1 MRQIGCWAF
10 GAWLLFSGVALA
22 QEPEETPKS
31 VEERLDEL
39 DQKVKI
45 LDRKNELDKEAAA
58 EKAKTAATVTSG
70 KDGFSIKSA
79 DGAWVLK
86 LRGYTHFDGRFYQE
100 DEQRPA
106 SDTFL
111 LRRIRPIV
119 EGTVFKIFD
128 FRIMPDFA
136 QGQTVLQDGYLEGR
150 FSPAFRVRAGKFKPP
165 VGLERLQSA
174 TDILFI
180 ERAFPTALVPNRDLG
195 IQLSGDLA
203 GGRVNWAAGWF
214 NGVPDGGSAD
224 VDVEDRKDA
233 AARVFFTPIKGLG
246 FGVAAT
252 QGKQTGTLPAPGLA
266 AYRTPG
272 QQTFF
277 SYRTDGTAA
286 GTVIAAGDRTRL
298 SPQAWFYAGPFG
310 LLTEYVTSSQEVRR
324 GDVLADL
331 ESTAWQVAAS
341 WVIAGG
347 EPTYKAVS
355 PKQPF
360 DLEAHTWGA
369 FELAARISRLEVD
382 DDAFPLFANPASSAS
397 AAESLGLGINW
408 YLNRNLRVALN
419 YEITEFEGGAATGDR
434 PDREDEKVLLS
445 RFQIS
450 F

>member
-1 MRQIGCWAF
+1 MREIGLAACFACLAF
-10 GAWLLFSGVALA
+10 AGAAAA
-22 QEPEETPKS
+22 QEPAQEEPKT
-31 VEERLDEL
+31 VDERIDEL
-39 DQKVKI
+39 DQKIRV
-45 LDRKNELDKEAAA
+45 LDRKSELDKEAAA
-58 EKAKTAATVTSG
+58 EKAKTTATVTAG

-79 DGAWVLK
+79 DGAFVLK
-86 LRGYTHFDGRFYQE
+86 LRGYTHFDGRFFQS
-100 DEQRPA
+100 DDQKPA
-106 SDTFL
+106 VDTFV

-180 ERAFPTALVPNRDLG
+180 ERAFPTALVPNRDMG
-195 IQLSGDLA
+195 VQISGDLA
-203 GGRVNWAAGWF
+203 GGSVNWAAGYF
-214 NGVPDGGSAD
+214 NGVPDGGSSD
-224 VDVEDRKDA
+224 VDVEDRKDT
-233 AARVFFTPIKGLG
+233 AARIFFTPLKGLG
-246 FGVAAT
+246 FGISAT
-252 QGKQTGTLPAPGLA
+252 QGRQTGTLSAPGLA
-266 AYRTPG
+266 SYRTSG

-286 GTVIAAGDRTRL
+286 GTVTAAGDRTRL
-298 SPQAWFYAGPFG
+298 APQAYFYAGPFG

-324 GDVLADL
+324 GDVVKDL
-331 ESTAWQVAAS
+331 ENKAWQVAAS

-382 DDAFPLFANPASSAS
+382 AAAFPLFANPASSAS
-397 AAESLGLGINW
+397 SAELLGIGFNW

-419 YEITEFEGGAATGDR
+419 YEKTEFEGGAAGG
-434 PDREDEKVLLS
+434 DREDEKVLLS